1 MSLDNTFVFQNK
13 LKDEPVSK
21 FLFSSKCFLSAL
33 IIACPVNVFPTKVP
47 AKIPDNILRGPP
59 FTSFVLFSI
68 VSLILFICVHSF
80 HCFYS
85 VFMLTYSFRQAFWL
99 NWITVWTF
107 FKTNPW
113 FNVCFKILMCIRY
126 WVLLYKLATSFS
138 TLFIFIFSGKNG
150 KSLWRLSN
158 FSRSWTSTSR
168 KYLLSLSSF

>member
-1 MSLDNTFVFQNK
+1 MTILLDETG
-13 LKDEPVSK
+13 SK
-21 FLFSSKCFLSAL
+21 IVFSSNCFLPAV
-33 IIACPVNVFPTKVP
+33 ITTCPVNVFATKVR
-47 AKIPDNILRGPP
+47 ANIPDNILRGSP
-59 FTSFVLFSI
+59 FTSFALFSI
-68 VSLILFICVHSF
+68 VSLILFISVHSF
-80 HCFYS
+80 HSFYS
-85 VFMLTYSFRQAFWL
+85 MFILTYSFRQAFWL

-113 FNVCFKILMCIRY
+113 FNACFKFVMCITY

-150 KSLWRLSN
+150 ESLWRLSN